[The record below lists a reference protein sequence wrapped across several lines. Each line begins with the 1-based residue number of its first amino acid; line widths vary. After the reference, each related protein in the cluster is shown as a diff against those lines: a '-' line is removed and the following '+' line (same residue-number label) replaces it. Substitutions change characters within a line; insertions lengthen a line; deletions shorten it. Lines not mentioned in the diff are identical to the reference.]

1 VARRRAGWIYRTDL
15 EKGRDRTGRPC
26 EARGWQYTPRPFG
39 EKEITQ
45 LMFDPDYVEI
55 DYAGMKIVAKKCP
68 THRRTQVLHG
78 MAGHAE
84 IDDLRRRLAAAHE
97 SFRP

>member
-1 VARRRAGWIYRTDL
+1 
-15 EKGRDRTGRPC
+15 
-26 EARGWQYTPRPFG
+26 
-39 EKEITQ
+39 
-45 LMFDPDYVEI
+45 MFDPDYVEI